1 LFLLLL
7 FVLFV
12 LFRKT
17 TSQDTGSL
25 KKSLK
30 ESQEQCIELNK
41 QLRETN
47 KKEGRNTAKVSKK
60 SGKKKDSSPVMVFD
74 DEEQE
79 KECSEAATKVQSQI
93 RRQQTQNNYRNKKDN
108 MKYEKGRSCWSGC

>member
-1 LFLLLL
+1 
-7 FVLFV
+7 
-12 LFRKT
+12 
-17 TSQDTGSL
+17 
-25 KKSLK
+25 
-30 ESQEQCIELNK
+30 
-41 QLRETN
+41 
-47 KKEGRNTAKVSKK
+47 
-60 SGKKKDSSPVMVFD
+60 MVFD